1 MFFSNGS
8 KKKRVIYIYI
18 RGNKCG
24 WINKDIWLYDYE

>member
-1 MFFSNGS
+1 MEV
-8 KKKRVIYIYI
+8 KKKKSYIYI